1 MNRFQRIALTVTLS
15 AMFLV
20 GVYPVR
26 MDAEKNYDRFGR
38 RPIWVSDIKKLRLQ
52 ISFNHL
58 LAEWM
63 VIGVGGGAVF
73 VALGLKRDDD

>member
-1 MNRFQRIALTVTLS
+1 MNRFQRIVLTVTLS

-20 GVYPVR
+20 GAYPVR
-26 MDAEKNYDRFGR
+26 MDAEEKYDRFGR
-38 RPIWVSDIKKLRLQ
+38 RPIWVSVIHGMRLQ